1 LHGSDSKLEA
11 EEKAR
16 RQEEEERLKLEAEE
30 KARQE
35 EEGRLKRE
43 ADETYPISRLPPTG
57 FCEYHVN
64 SSTEEAAA
72 KKEEAVRSL
81 HYYVCAKLGLLEGQ
95 CAVVGHGDVTLRRF
109 HGDRVNVV
117 CLPFACDRLR
127 AGCCVLDVAC

>member
-1 LHGSDSKLEA
+1 MPYAEIPRAGCLELHGSDSKLEA

-16 RQEEEERLKLEAEE
+16 LK
-30 KARQE
+30 
-35 EEGRLKRE
+35 EEGRLNRE
-43 ADETYPISRLPPTG
+43 ADETYPISPPTG
-57 FCEYHVN
+57 TCEYHIN
-64 SSTEEAAA
+64 SSKEEAA
-72 KKEEAVRSL
+72 KNKEEAVRSL

-109 HGDRVNVV
+109 HGDRANVV